1 MFYKYPKLLDT
12 NEKYRSLPTDAK
24 HLYIYLLSL
33 HELSEKN
40 KWKDAEGRTFVICPR
55 DKMADLIGVST
66 RTAIRLVKSL
76 SDVGLVEI
84 KKQRYENSP
93 RMYVKNLLPE
103 KKTYKNNADTDLF
116 NINSDEISRAL
127 FEQYIN
133 S

>member
-1 MFYKYPKLLDT
+1 
-12 NEKYRSLPTDAK
+12 
-24 HLYIYLLSL
+24 
-33 HELSEKN
+33 
-40 KWKDAEGRTFVICPR
+40 
-55 DKMADLIGVST
+55 MADLIGVSR